1 MEYQPIF
8 LVAPFPGRLM
18 IMVATPGCL
27 RHVLESRGHTARD
40 GVKQQE
46 ALSVLVG
53 GKVGLW
59 FPGELGQSVDICRG
73 QNKGSVGGI
82 MSAAVP
88 AHQAREIVVVA
99 GSIGRYGK
107 GSAQRGND
115 GRRVSYILAPLS
127 IVTCRQEE
135 KAKQGHLLK
144 NLLTGQ
150 QALFFLE
157 LRQKLQVE
165 ALVDDG
171 EGALGG
177 SQGDEEEAGHGQCP
191 SGWGAI
197 LIEVSFAKGVCG

>member
-1 MEYQPIF
+1 MIV
-8 LVAPFPGRLM
+8 VA
-18 IMVATPGCL
+18 APGCL
-27 RHVLESRGHTARD
+27 RHVLESRGHSARD

-46 ALSVLVG
+46 ALTVLVG
-53 GKVGLW
+53 GEVGLRL
-59 FPGELGQSVDICRG
+59 PGKLGQSVDICRG
-73 QNKGSVGGI
+73 QNKWSIGGI
-82 MSAAVP
+82 MGGAVP
-88 AHQAREIVVVA
+88 AHQAREIVVVT

-107 GSAQRGND
+107 SSSKRGND
-115 GRRVSYILAPLS
+115 GRGVSDILASLS
-127 IVTCRQEE
+127 IVACCKEE
-135 KAKQGHLLK
+135 KAKQGHLLE
-144 NLLTGQ
+144 NLLTRQ

-197 LIEVSFAKGVCG
+197 LIEVPSAKGVCG